1 MNVMKSIK
9 LFLVLA
15 MFLMVGCGNPDNNGG
30 GNGGNGEEWQSTGK
44 IVGEWELTEWNDSE
58 DNPMRVYI
66 RFNEN
71 DTFDLYQRIYSAIW
85 VHYTGTFSLKGSVL
99 KGVYSDGEAW
109 SADYNIA
116 YSTTPLRIRL
126 TNTEDENDVSIYAAS
141 EIPENIIEDSTEAT
155 NVRSVTLKK
164 FL

>member
-1 MNVMKSIK
+1 MKSIK
-9 LFLVLA
+9 IFLMSA
-15 MFLMVGCGNPDNNGG
+15 MLLMVGCGDPDNSNTGG
-30 GNGGNGEEWQSTGK
+30 GGNGEEWQTTGK

-58 DNPMRVYI
+58 ENPMRVYI

-71 DTFDLYQRIYSAIW
+71 NTFDLYQRIYSAIW
-85 VHYTGTFSLKGSVL
+85 VHYTGTFSLKDSVL